1 MKRKAMITWFVIVF
15 VICFTGIFASTIM
28 IDNLIDS
35 YIEEIK
41 NTVNIEVINNTND
54 EVAVEDKNG
63 NIKIYIN
70 SLFQMHFLPKYGI
83 VPTGDRYVLY
93 DE

>member
-1 MKRKAMITWFVIVF
+1 MFLGRGRVPHIPDASLGDVD
-15 VICFTGIFASTIM
+15 GIWM
-28 IDNLIDS
+28 GLILAPHRLPC
-35 YIEEIK
+35 
-41 NTVNIEVINNTND
+41 T
-54 EVAVEDKNG
+54 
-63 NIKIYIN
+63 NIKIYIK